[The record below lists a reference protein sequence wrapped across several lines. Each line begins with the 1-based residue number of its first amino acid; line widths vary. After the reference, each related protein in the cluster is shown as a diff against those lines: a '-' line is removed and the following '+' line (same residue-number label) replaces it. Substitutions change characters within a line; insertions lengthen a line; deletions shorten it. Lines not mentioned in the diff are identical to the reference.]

1 MRSPADGPDRAR
13 ADRTDG
19 GPAASRAPGSRA
31 RARGRDRRRTRAV
44 TAAVAVV
51 ALLAAGAVGAGAL
64 TGRAGSA
71 SASVAAATAAPAPP
85 PSPTPTQEPPRPA
98 PADQAARDLRMCSL
112 SSLAQDPRLA
122 AFEGQV
128 RDAATGRVL
137 FDRNGSTPE
146 RTASVMK
153 VITSAAAL
161 AALGP
166 DRRIATTVV
175 RGSEP
180 GTVVLVGGG
189 DPTLSRLT
197 SGSSVYPGA
206 PRLSDLAQQVRTAW
220 AADPATAGTPITRI
234 VLDTS
239 LFSGDTWIPSWAASE
254 RKAGY
259 SSFMTPLQLDADRA
273 DPAAVV
279 SARSEDPLARVGSTF
294 RSMLGG
300 SADVTQGTAPAGAAV
315 LGKVES
321 QPVSSLIQTALINS
335 DNVLAESLARLV
347 SIQVGAGN
355 TQQSLAAGIPK
366 ALQAYGLDTSTL
378 TIVDGQGLSPDNRVP
393 PSLLAELMIQVDQR
407 KQSLGSLHD
416 GLPVAGRTGTL
427 ASRFTGDSAV
437 ARGHVVAKT
446 GWIDTG
452 YTLAGIV
459 DAADGTKLTFA
470 FYAIGNVT
478 GDAKV
483 ALDALAA
490 GTYRCGADLGNE

>member
-1 MRSPADGPDRAR
+1 M
-13 ADRTDG
+13 
-19 GPAASRAPGSRA
+19 
-31 RARGRDRRRTRAV
+31 
-44 TAAVAVV
+44 V

-71 SASVAAATAAPAPP
+71 SASVAAADPTPT
-85 PSPTPTQEPPRPA
+85 PSPTPTEAPPRPS
-98 PADQAARDLRMCSL
+98 PAVQAAARDLRMCSIA
-112 SSLAQDPRLA
+112 SLAQDPRLA
-122 AFEGQV
+122 TFEGQV

-189 DPTLSRLT
+189 DPTLTRLT

-239 LFSGDTWIPSWAASE
+239 LFSGDTWIPSWAPTE

-355 TQQSLAAGIPK
+355 TQQSLATGIPK

-378 TIVDGQGLSPDNRVP
+378 TIVDGQGLSPDDRVP
-393 PSLLAELMIQVDQR
+393 PSFLAQLMIQVDQR
-407 KQSLGSLHD
+407 QQALGYLHD

-427 ASRFTGDSAV
+427 SSRFTGDSAV

-478 GDAKV
+478 GDAKI

-490 GTYRCGADLGNE
+490 GTYRCGADLGDE

>member
-1 MRSPADGPDRAR
+1 MRSPADGPDRAGR
-13 ADRTDG
+13 IAPEESGRGTRKRT
-19 GPAASRAPGSRA
+19 AAA
-31 RARGRDRRRTRAV
+31 RRTRTV

-51 ALLAAGAVGAGAL
+51 ALLAAGSVGAGAL

-71 SASVAAATAAPAPP
+71 SASVTSSAEAPP
-85 PSPTPTQEPPRPA
+85 TPSPTPTADPARSA
-98 PADQAARDLRMCSL
+98 PADASAARDLRMCSI
-112 SSLAQDPRLA
+112 SALAQDPRLA
-122 AFEGQV
+122 TFEGQV

-137 FDRNGSTPE
+137 FDRDGSTPE

-153 VITSAAAL
+153 VVTSAAAL

-175 RGSEP
+175 RGAEP

-220 AADPATAGTPITRI
+220 AADPSTAGTPISRI
-234 VLDTS
+234 VLDAS
-239 LFSGDTWIPSWAASE
+239 LFSGETWAPSWAATE
-254 RKAGY
+254 RRAGY
-259 SSFMTPLQLDADRA
+259 SSYMTALQLDADRA
-273 DPAAVV
+273 DPGAVV

-294 RSMLGG
+294 RSMLGA
-300 SADVTQGTAPAGAAV
+300 SAEVTQGTAPAGAPV

-347 SIQVGAGN
+347 SIQVGAGS

-366 ALQAYGLDTSTL
+366 ALEAYGLDTSDL

-393 PSLLAELMIQVDQR
+393 PSLLAQLMIQVDQR
-407 KQSLGSLHD
+407 QQALGYLHD

-427 ASRFTGDSAV
+427 ASRFTGDSSV

-459 DAADGTKLTFA
+459 DAADGSTLTFA

-478 GDAKV
+478 GDAKI

-490 GTYRCGADLGNE
+490 GTYRCGADLGDE

>member
-1 MRSPADGPDRAR
+1 MRSEADGPDAPR
-13 ADRTDG
+13 ADRG
-19 GPAASRAPGSRA
+19 AVGPTSRRAARRPGSR
-31 RARGRDRRRTRAV
+31 RARTM
-44 TAAVAVV
+44 TAGVAVV
-51 ALLAAGAVGAGAL
+51 ALLAAGAVGAGAA

-71 SASVAAATAAPAPP
+71 SASIAATADPAPA
-85 PSPTPTQEPPRPA
+85 PSPTPTVA
-98 PADQAARDLRMCSL
+98 PARPVPASAATARDLRMCSL

-122 AFEGQV
+122 TFEGQV

-137 FDRNGSTPE
+137 FDRNGGTPE

-175 RGSEP
+175 RGAEP

-239 LFSGDTWIPSWAASE
+239 LFSGETWAPSWAATE
-254 RKAGY
+254 RQAGY

-300 SADVTQGTAPAGAAV
+300 SAQVTQGTAPAGAAV

-347 SIQVGAGN
+347 SIQVGAGSS
-355 TQQSLAAGIPK
+355 QQSLAQGIPK
-366 ALQAYGLDTSTL
+366 ALQAYGLDTSSL

-393 PSLLAELMIQVDQR
+393 PSLLAQLMIQVDQR
-407 KQSLGSLHD
+407 KQALGYLHD
-416 GLPVAGRTGTL
+416 GLPVAGKTGTL
-427 ASRFTGDSAV
+427 SSRFTGDSAV

-452 YTLAGIV
+452 YTLAGII

-478 GDAKV
+478 GNAKI

-490 GTYRCGADLGNE
+490 GAYRCGADLGDG

>member
-13 ADRTDG
+13 ADRTDRDA
-19 GPAASRAPGSRA
+19 PASRVRA
-31 RARGRDRRRTRAV
+31 RDRRRARSL

-71 SASVAAATAAPAPP
+71 SASVAAATADPTPT
-85 PSPTPTQEPPRPA
+85 PSPTPTQAPPRPA
-98 PADQAARDLRMCSL
+98 PADQAAARDLRMCSI

-122 AFEGQV
+122 TFEGQV

-175 RGSEP
+175 RGAEP

-355 TQQSLAAGIPK
+355 TQQSLATGIPK

-378 TIVDGQGLSPDNRVP
+378 TIVDGQGLSPDDRVP
-393 PSLLAELMIQVDQR
+393 PSLLAQLMIQVDQR
-407 KQSLGSLHD
+407 KQSLGYLHD

-427 ASRFTGDSAV
+427 SSRFTGDSAV

-478 GDAKV
+478 GDAKI

-490 GTYRCGADLGNE
+490 GTYRCGADLGDE

>member
-1 MRSPADGPDRAR
+1 
-13 ADRTDG
+13 
-19 GPAASRAPGSRA
+19 
-31 RARGRDRRRTRAV
+31 
-44 TAAVAVV
+44 
-51 ALLAAGAVGAGAL
+51 
-64 TGRAGSA
+64 
-71 SASVAAATAAPAPP
+71 
-85 PSPTPTQEPPRPA
+85 
-98 PADQAARDLRMCSL
+98 MCSI
-112 SSLAQDPRLA
+112 SSLAKDPRLA
-122 AFEGQV
+122 TFEGQV
-128 RDAATGRVL
+128 RDVASGRVL

-166 DRRIATTVV
+166 DHRIATTVV
-175 RGSEP
+175 RGAEP

-197 SGSSVYPGA
+197 SGSSVYSGA

-347 SIQVGAGN
+347 SIQVGAGS
-355 TQQSLAAGIPK
+355 TQQSLATGIPK

-378 TIVDGQGLSPDNRVP
+378 GIVDGQGLSPENRVP
-393 PSLLAELMIQVDQR
+393 PSLLAQLMIQVDQR
-407 KQSLGSLHD
+407 QQSLGYLHD

-427 ASRFTGDSAV
+427 AGRFTGDSAV

-459 DAADGTKLTFA
+459 DAADGTKLAFA

-478 GDAKV
+478 GDAKI

-490 GTYRCGADLGNE
+490 GTYRCGADLGDE

>member
-1 MRSPADGPDRAR
+1 MRSEADGPDAPR
-13 ADRTDG
+13 ADRGATA
-19 GPAASRAPGSRA
+19 PTSRRAALRPG
-31 RARGRDRRRTRAV
+31 RRRTGRV
-44 TAAVAVV
+44 TAVVAVV
-51 ALLAAGAVGAGAL
+51 ALLAAGAVGAGAA

-71 SASVAAATAAPAPP
+71 SASVADTADTAATADPTPT
-85 PSPTPTQEPPRPA
+85 PSPTPSVAPARPA
-98 PADQAARDLRMCSL
+98 PASPPAARDLRMCSL

-122 AFEGQV
+122 TFEGQV

-137 FDRNGSTPE
+137 FDRNGGTPE

-166 DRRIATTVV
+166 DRRITTKVV
-175 RGSEP
+175 RGAEP

-239 LFSGDTWIPSWAASE
+239 LFSGETWAPSWAATE
-254 RKAGY
+254 RQAGY

-273 DPAAVV
+273 DPGAVV

-300 SADVTQGTAPAGAAV
+300 SAQVTQGTAPAGAAV

-347 SIQVGAGN
+347 SIEVGAGS
-355 TQQSLAAGIPK
+355 TQQSLAQGIPK
-366 ALQAYGLDTSTL
+366 ALQAYGLDTSSL

-393 PSLLAELMIQVDQR
+393 PSLLAQLMIQVDQR
-407 KQSLGSLHD
+407 QKALGYLHD
-416 GLPVAGRTGTL
+416 GLPVAGKTGTL

-437 ARGHVVAKT
+437 ARGHIVAKT

-452 YTLAGIV
+452 YTLAGII
-459 DAADGTKLTFA
+459 DAVDGTKLTFA

-478 GDAKV
+478 GNAKV

-490 GTYRCGADLGNE
+490 GAYRCGADLGDE

>member
-13 ADRTDG
+13 ADRTDQDA
-19 GPAASRAPGSRA
+19 PASRVRA
-31 RARGRDRRRTRAV
+31 RDRRRTRSL

-71 SASVAAATAAPAPP
+71 SASVAATSDPTPTT
-85 PSPTPTQEPPRPA
+85 SPTPTQAPPRTA
-98 PADQAARDLRMCSL
+98 PADQAARDLRMCSI

-122 AFEGQV
+122 TFEGQV

-239 LFSGDTWIPSWAASE
+239 LFSGDTWIPSWAATE

-300 SADVTQGTAPAGAAV
+300 SADVTQGTAPADAAV

-335 DNVLAESLARLV
+335 DNVLAESLARLA

-355 TQQSLAAGIPK
+355 TQQSLATGIPK

-393 PSLLAELMIQVDQR
+393 PSLLAQLMIQVDQR
-407 KQSLGSLHD
+407 QQSLGYLHD

-478 GDAKV
+478 GDAKI

-490 GTYRCGADLGNE
+490 GTYRCGADLGDE

>member
-13 ADRTDG
+13 ADRTD
-19 GPAASRAPGSRA
+19 PDAPGSRV
-31 RARGRDRRRTRAV
+31 RARDRRRTRSL

-71 SASVAAATAAPAPP
+71 SASVAAVAADPSPT
-85 PSPTPTQEPPRPA
+85 PSPTPTQAPPRPA
-98 PADQAARDLRMCSL
+98 PADQAAARDLRTCSI

-122 AFEGQV
+122 TFEGQV

-378 TIVDGQGLSPDNRVP
+378 TIVDGQGLSPDDRVP
-393 PSLLAELMIQVDQR
+393 PSLLAQLMIQVDQR
-407 KQSLGSLHD
+407 KQSLGYLHD

-427 ASRFTGDSAV
+427 SSRFTGDSAV
-437 ARGHVVAKT
+437 ARGHVLAKT

-490 GTYRCGADLGNE
+490 GTYRCGADLGDE